1 MSAQG
6 LPQRKGNPKPTSE
19 TAGVGDFTTV
29 FIANRGEIAVRVART
44 LRAMGLRS
52 VAPYTEPDARAYHRE
67 VVDKAVPLSS
77 YLDGEAIL
85 QAAKQE
91 GAQALHPGYGFLSEN
106 ASFAQRCAEEGIVF
120 IGPSPQAITAMGD
133 KLVAKQTMA
142 AGGLPLVPGWSGPAE
157 QVEEGAR
164 SVGFPL
170 LVKAAAG
177 GGGKGMRLVR
187 HAQDL
192 AEAVSRAQSEAKKA
206 FGDERIFLERFI
218 ESPRHI
224 EVQIFG
230 DNHGNALCFGEREC
244 SLQRRYQKIVE
255 EAPSAAVS
263 PALRQRLVQAGIDAV
278 RVLGYSGAGTVEF
291 ILDGDDNFYFLEVNT
306 RLQVEHPV
314 TEMVY
319 GIDLVALQVA
329 VAQGHPLSVPEAY
342 LQPRG
347 WAIEA
352 RIYAEDPD
360 HGFLPSTGRLAVFQP
375 PTGPSLRLDTGF
387 RQGDEVSMHFDPMLA
402 KLIAYGADREQARLQ
417 LLSGLRDFAVL
428 GVTTNIPY
436 LVRILNHQ
444 SFINSRFHT
453 QFLEQNPELFARP
466 SEPGREKLAAALAG
480 AFPPSRKPGAPA
492 AALSTASPGDAWS
505 SLPAWRNNA

>member
-1 MSAQG
+1 MAS
-6 LPQRKGNPKPTSE
+6 K
-19 TAGVGDFTTV
+19 FTTV
-29 FIANRGEIAVRVART
+29 FIANRGEIAVRIART
-44 LRAMGLRS
+44 LRALGIRS
-52 VAPYTEPDARAYHRE
+52 VAPYTEPDANAYHCE
-67 VVDKAVPLSS
+67 VVDKAVPVQS

-85 QAAKQE
+85 RAAVRE

-106 ASFAQRCAEEGIVF
+106 AAFAERCAEAGLVF

-133 KLVAKQTMA
+133 KLIAKQTMEK
-142 AGGLPLVPGWSGPAE
+142 GGLPLVPGWSGRPE
-157 QVEEGAR
+157 DVEEGAR
-164 SVGFPL
+164 QVGFPL

-187 HAQDL
+187 HAEELQ
-192 AEAVSRAQSEAKKA
+192 EAVHRAQSEARKA
-206 FGDERIFLERFI
+206 FGDERVFLERFI
-218 ESPRHI
+218 ERPRHI

-263 PALRQRLVQAGIDAV
+263 PELRHRLVQAGVDAV
-278 RVLGYSGAGTVEF
+278 KVLGYTGAGTVEF
-291 ILDGDDNFYFLEVNT
+291 ILDKDDNFYFLEVNT

-319 GIDLVALQVA
+319 GLDLVALQIA
-329 VAQGHPLSVPEAY
+329 VAQGEPLEIPAAH

-360 HGFLPSTGRLAVFQP
+360 HGFLPSVGKLSVFQP
-375 PTGPSLRLDTGF
+375 PSGPSLRLDTGF
-387 RQGDEVSMHFDPMLA
+387 REGDEVSIHFDPMLA
-402 KLIAYGADREQARLQ
+402 KLIAYGADREQARLN
-417 LLSGLRDFAVL
+417 LLAGLRDFAVL

-436 LVRILNHQ
+436 LVRILRHE
-444 SFINSRFHT
+444 SFVRSQFHT
-453 QFLEQNPELFARP
+453 QFLEANPELFEP
-466 SEPGREKLAAALAG
+466 CVSESKQRLAAALAG
-480 AFPPSRKPGAPA
+480 AFARPQGRVAASRNGAEGT
-492 AALSTASPGDAWS
+492 TAWTQ
-505 SLPAWRNNA
+505 LNAWRSFA